1 MHSSVR
7 KGRLSVQRKILL
19 LFEIEECLFLSDTRC
34 ENESEREREE
44 SSWQFGVSALTH
56 IPIPVPCPSSH
67 RGCPF
72 GCQTEQVSI
81 PTRGKTVS
89 CRRSSQSQT
98 PSLVCISAVAAA
110 VADFETFYNR
120 RNAKKSPGRTEW
132 RWELWRLTR
141 SPHRPPD
148 DHGMP

>member
-1 MHSSVR
+1 M
-7 KGRLSVQRKILL
+7 LSVQRKILL
-19 LFEIEECLFLSDTRC
+19 LFEIEECLFFRHALRM
-34 ENESEREREE
+34 NRGREE

-56 IPIPVPCPSSH
+56 IPIPVPCPSCLPAMVALLVAKQN
-67 RGCPF
+67 RFPF
-72 GCQTEQVSI
+72 PRRE
-81 PTRGKTVS
+81 GKTVS

>member
-7 KGRLSVQRKILL
+7 KGRLSVQRKIIL

-34 ENESEREREE
+34 ENESERERRK
-44 SSWQFGVSALTH
+44 QLAIRRKCTH
-56 IPIPVPCPSSH
+56 AHSNPRAVPFRPLCH
-67 RGCPF
+67 GCPF

-81 PTRGKTVS
+81 PTKGKTVS

-98 PSLVCISAVAAA
+98 PSLVCISAVAAD

-141 SPHRPPD
+141 SPPTD
-148 DHGMP
+148 G